1 MDSRPFLVD
10 LYFKD
15 HCRNSQALID
25 SGCLCHATIS
35 ASLAES
41 LDLPRIPIPSRTL
54 SGVTHARH
62 SQTVDSITHALID
75 VSGHSQVI
83 MAYMIPN
90 QTWPLILGLPWLQQN
105 DVTILL
111 ARQSLYIGK
120 SDITVRNSDLSSAYR
135 APHEISAN
143 AFATWTYR
151 ARTSPDIQVFKASL
165 RDIEL
170 ALKPKPKGDPSKLL
184 PSVYRDFM
192 KAFSRTDA
200 DILPPHRLGVDHEIY
215 LEPGQHPPIGPL
227 YGTPREEL
235 LLLRK
240 TLIELLDKNFIR
252 VSQSPAS
259 SPILFARKP
268 GGGLRFCVDY
278 RALNAITRKDH
289 YPLPLIRETFRVIAK
304 AK

>member
-83 MAYMIPN
+83 MAYVIPN

-105 DVTILL
+105 DVTILP

-143 AFATWTYR
+143 AFATWTQR
-151 ARTSPDIQVFKASL
+151 ARTSPDVQVFKASL

-200 DILPPHRLGVDHEIY
+200 DILPPHRPGVDHEIH
-215 LEPGQHPPIGPL
+215 LEPG
-227 YGTPREEL
+227 
-235 LLLRK
+235 
-240 TLIELLDKNFIR
+240 
-252 VSQSPAS
+252 
-259 SPILFARKP
+259 
-268 GGGLRFCVDY
+268 
-278 RALNAITRKDH
+278 
-289 YPLPLIRETFRVIAK
+289 
-304 AK
+304 